1 MPLNTGFFNSA
12 RIGVGVV
19 SSILALMPA
28 TAWAQEATG
37 PVAVEAPTK
46 VVVGAPVEIRW
57 TGEVDKQDF
66 ISIDEA
72 GAPESKYNQ
81 YIYPSRGEPG
91 KLRAPEVPGSYAVR
105 YHSGARGYPVRGSS
119 PLEVIDATATLEGP
133 GSVDSGNHVEFTWTG
148 PANERDFISIDPAG
162 SGDKKYGP
170 YVYAESSP
178 ATIRAPEEPGEYL
191 IRYHLG
197 SSYRVIGST
206 GLTVGGV
213 AATLD
218 APAQT
223 QAGGEI
229 SVAWEGP
236 DGRGDYISID
246 PPGSPDRDY
255 LQYRYTSQGNP
266 AVIRVPD
273 DPGSYEIRYH
283 QGQRRTVIATI
294 PIEVLANPAT
304 IAGPLSVAG
313 GDDFEVEWTGPDNS
327 GDYITIVPA
336 GAPARDY
343 LSYHYTKNGSPGVLT
358 APLDPASYELRYMT
372 GNSRM
377 VLARVA
383 IEVTPGAVPGMLRV
397 TASTNETANPGSGAV
412 EVILDASGSMLKHL
426 GGERRIEIAKE
437 ALENLV
443 ANVIPVGTPFALRVF
458 GHREPDSCRTD
469 LEVPLAPLSP
479 DVVSAKIGAIQAKN
493 LAKTPIAASLNQVT
507 QDLAGVS
514 GPVTVVLLTD
524 GEETCDGDPR
534 AAIEALGKAGFDVRV
549 NIVGFAINELEL
561 KEQFESWARIG
572 NGQYIEAHDKEE
584 LGEAVNRSLEVPF
597 EVLLGDEV
605 VAMGVVNG
613 ESVPLLPGTYRVRL
627 LGSKPLDLGR
637 IEIEPRSEISL
648 SADAPE

>member
-1 MPLNTGFFNSA
+1 M
-12 RIGVGVV
+12 
-19 SSILALMPA
+19 
-28 TAWAQEATG
+28 
-37 PVAVEAPTK
+37 
-46 VVVGAPVEIRW
+46 VVGATIEISW
-57 TGEVDKQDF
+57 SGEVEAQDF

-72 GAPESKYNQ
+72 GAPESEYNQ
-81 YIYPSRGEPG
+81 YIYPGRGKPG
-91 KLRAPEVPGSYAVR
+91 TLRAPEVPGSYAVR

-133 GSVDSGNHVEFTWTG
+133 GSVDSGAQVEFTWTG
-148 PANERDFISIDPAG
+148 PANDRDFISIDPAG

-170 YVYAESSP
+170 YSYAKSSP

-197 SSYRVIGST
+197 SSYRVIGTT
-206 GLTVGGV
+206 GLIVGGV

-236 DGRGDYISID
+236 NGQGDYVSID
-246 PPGSPDRDY
+246 PPDSPDRDY

-273 DPGSYEIRYH
+273 EPGSYEIRYH

-294 PIEVLANPAT
+294 PLEVLANTAT
-304 IAGPLSVAG
+304 VAGPSSVAG
-313 GDDFEVEWTGPDNS
+313 GAEFEVEWTGPDNA
-327 GDYITIVPA
+327 GDYITIVPS
-336 GAPARDY
+336 GAPDRAY
-343 LSYHYTKNGSPGVLT
+343 LSYHYTKHGSPGSLT
-358 APLDPASYELRYMT
+358 APLEPASYELRYMT
-372 GNSRM
+372 GNSRS
-377 VLARVA
+377 VLARAA
-383 IEVTPGAVPGMLRV
+383 IEVTPGAIPGTLRV
-397 TASTNETANPGSGAV
+397 TASTGETANPGSGAV
-412 EVILDASGSMLKHL
+412 EVILDASGSMLKSL

-437 ALENLV
+437 ALDNLV
-443 ANVIPVGTPFALRVF
+443 ANVIPAGTPFALRVF

-469 LEVPLAPLSP
+469 LEIPLSP
-479 DVVSAKIGAIQAKN
+479 LTADAVSATIKAIQAKN
-493 LAKTPIAASLNQVT
+493 LAKTPIAASLNHVK

-524 GEETCDGDPR
+524 GEETCGGDPR
-534 AAIEALGKAGFDVRV
+534 AAIDDLGRAGFDVRV

-572 NGQYIEAHDKEE
+572 NGRYIEAHDKEE
-584 LGEAVNRSLEVPF
+584 LGEAMNRSLDVPF
-597 EVLLGDEV
+597 EVLSGDEV
-605 VAMGVVNG
+605 VTMGVVNG
-613 ESVPLLPGTYRVRL
+613 DPVSLLPGSYLVRL
-627 LGSKPLDLGR
+627 LGSKPRDLGR
-637 IEIEPRSEISL
+637 IEVEPRSEIGL